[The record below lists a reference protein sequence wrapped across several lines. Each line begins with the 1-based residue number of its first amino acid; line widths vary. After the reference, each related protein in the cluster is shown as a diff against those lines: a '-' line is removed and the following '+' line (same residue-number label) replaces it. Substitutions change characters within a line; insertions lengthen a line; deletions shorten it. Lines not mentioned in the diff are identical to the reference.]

1 MIAARKFLKE
11 SKAQYVSTKKS
22 LIWLKKK
29 LTGNEYADYDTWLR
43 IMRVSRQELLSRGK
57 QNFRMHRSSL
67 LLFRLYHTPA
77 KFLKD
82 LVRSM
87 MYQSYA
93 NWELCLV
100 NASPEDVHLTSLLE
114 NWAMRDK
121 RIRVIRLEKKSWNC
135 TKHKCWY
142 CRHQQVSL

>member
-1 MIAARKFLKE
+1 MRITIHGFVLCVSADRSFFAQRK
-11 SKAQYVSTKKS
+11 TKFS
-22 LIWLKKK
+22 
-29 LTGNEYADYDTWLR
+29 YAPKFS
-43 IMRVSRQELLSRGK
+43 VVVP
-57 QNFRMHRSSL
+57 
-67 LLFRLYHTPA
+67 LYHTPA

-142 CRHQQVSL
+142 CRINR

>member
-1 MIAARKFLKE
+1 
-11 SKAQYVSTKKS
+11 
-22 LIWLKKK
+22 
-29 LTGNEYADYDTWLR
+29 
-43 IMRVSRQELLSRGK
+43 MRVSRQELFAQRKTKFSYAPK
-57 QNFRMHRSSL
+57 FSVVVP
-67 LLFRLYHTPA
+67 LYHTPA

-100 NASPEDVHLTSLLE
+100 NASPEDVQLTSLLE

-121 RIRVIRLEKKSWNC
+121 RIRVIRLEKILEL
-135 TKHKCWY
+135 HKTQMLGLP
-142 CRHQQVSL
+142 HQQGSLLLFWIMMTFWSQMHYFATRMH

>member
-1 MIAARKFLKE
+1 MASYYACQQTGAFAQRK
-11 SKAQYVSTKKS
+11 TKFS
-22 LIWLKKK
+22 
-29 LTGNEYADYDTWLR
+29 YAPKFS
-43 IMRVSRQELLSRGK
+43 VVVP
-57 QNFRMHRSSL
+57 
-67 LLFRLYHTPA
+67 LYHTPA

-121 RIRVIRLEKKSWNC
+121 RIRVIRLEKNLGIAQNTNAGIAASTGEFIAFWIMMTFGARCTILLRRC
-135 TKHKCWY
+135 TK
-142 CRHQQVSL
+142 

>member
-1 MIAARKFLKE
+1 
-11 SKAQYVSTKKS
+11 
-22 LIWLKKK
+22 
-29 LTGNEYADYDTWLR
+29 
-43 IMRVSRQELLSRGK
+43 MRVSRQELLLQRK
-57 QNFRMHRSSL
+57 QNFMYAPKFSVVVP
-67 LLFRLYHTPA
+67 LYHTPA

-121 RIRVIRLEKKSWNC
+121 RIRVIRLEKNSWNC

-142 CRHQQVSL
+142 CRINR